1 MILRTRKYITEQL
14 QDLKIDD
21 KNITFHD
28 PKPYT
33 LNYYSFYTK
42 EYKTFIETVSNNL
55 DKILFE
61 HTKLY
66 GTRFVVFEEEAV
78 EGEESIKRLIEVA
91 DLFKLILGK
100 RLESGIYS
108 FETTLRRLYEKEKI
122 IYECFNSKEIF
133 STKKRIGKLDQKGR

>member
-66 GTRFVVFEEEAV
+66 GQ
-78 EGEESIKRLIEVA
+78 
-91 DLFKLILGK
+91 DLLF
-100 RLESGIYS
+100 
-108 FETTLRRLYEKEKI
+108 
-122 IYECFNSKEIF
+122 
-133 STKKRIGKLDQKGR
+133 